1 MEINDIIKSKLESI
15 SEEFD
20 CLKPFMKEYL
30 AKIET
35 IIQNKKAIQD
45 NTLKTLKENT
55 LSVSSISKELSCS
68 RTTLYNH
75 NQLLKRYIEF
85 SEGLFNQ
92 DNPFIAYDELKAS
105 VGHLKAQVSLMED
118 RDISMEVLKQEKSE
132 LSKMLKE
139 KNKEIKRL
147 QARVTEISSEMYQL
161 KTTTHAKKTSN
172 IVNIKNEEA

>member
-55 LSVSSISKELSCS
+55 LSVSSISKELGCS

-92 DNPFIAYDELKAS
+92 DNPFIAYDELKALW
-105 VGHLKAQVSLMED
+105 G
-118 RDISMEVLKQEKSE
+118 I
-132 LSKMLKE
+132 
-139 KNKEIKRL
+139 
-147 QARVTEISSEMYQL
+147 
-161 KTTTHAKKTSN
+161 
-172 IVNIKNEEA
+172 